1 MLNVGDKVLF
11 ISGGVDIPTYYSEDG
26 GIPAEMIIH
35 GYCVQKD
42 PKNGGIVEGFYEDY
56 VIVSF
61 IDDRGNKTQLGFR
74 EHSLVKVE
82 IDGFYETY

>member
-11 ISGGVDIPTYYSEDG
+11 ISSGTNIPTYYSDHDR
-26 GIPAEMIIH
+26 IPIEMIIH
-35 GYCVQKD
+35 GRSVQKD
-42 PKNGGIVEGFYEDY
+42 PENGGIVEGFYEDY
-56 VIVSF
+56 IIVSF
-61 IDDRGNKTQLGFR
+61 IDDKDNKTQLGFR